1 MSSFTGEQEGQQ
13 PFISNIPPINSNP
26 NNTQPDV
33 LNNTQPDVLNN
44 TQPHV
49 LTNTQPHV
57 LTNTDSRLDRIEQ
70 RLDTIEQL
78 LTQQAQLPHISFASQ
93 GPLNFSDLVAET
105 NASFQNRSASTTM
118 EMESNESG
126 ASLDASLGTPVGG
139 KNKTKSNKKKKSKNQ
154 TKRKRKV

>member
-1 MSSFTGEQEGQQ
+1 MSSFTQGSQEGQQ

-26 NNTQPDV
+26 NNTQPH
-33 LNNTQPDVLNN
+33 VLNN

-49 LTNTQPHV
+49 LTNTE
-57 LTNTDSRLDRIEQ
+57 SRLDTIEQ

-78 LTQQAQLPHISFASQ
+78 LTQQAQLPDNSFASQ

-105 NASFQNRSASTTM
+105 NASFQSMIANTTNG
-118 EMESNESG
+118 ETLLTQS
-126 ASLDASLGTPVGG
+126 SLSSSGG

>member
-1 MSSFTGEQEGQQ
+1 MSSFTGQEGQQ
-13 PFISNIPPINSNP
+13 EGQYPFNSSIPPINPNP
-26 NNTQPDV
+26 
-33 LNNTQPDVLNN
+33 NN

-49 LTNTQPHV
+49 LN
-57 LTNTDSRLDRIEQ
+57 NTDSRLDSIEQ

-78 LTQQAQLPHISFASQ
+78 LTQQAQLAGNSFASQ

-105 NASFQNRSASTTM
+105 NASFQSMSANTTRA
-118 EMESNESG
+118 SSVSG
-126 ASLDASLGTPVGG
+126 SFGAPVGG